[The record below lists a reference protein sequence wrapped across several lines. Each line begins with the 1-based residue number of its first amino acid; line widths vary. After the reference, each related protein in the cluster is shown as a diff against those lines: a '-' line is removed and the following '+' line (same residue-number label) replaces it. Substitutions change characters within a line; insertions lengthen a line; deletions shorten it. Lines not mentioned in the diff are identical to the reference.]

1 MPTVKDEQGNTVSEQ
16 PYTPEGESK
25 AEQIASAN
33 PNWEVDYAPGGI
45 YDGGGRVKKEYAG
58 GGKTG
63 YAKIG
68 MYQEGGEVPLEV
80 EEEKGE

>member
-1 MPTVKDEQGNTVSEQ
+1 MPTVKNEKGEVISRQ
-16 PYTPEGESK
+16 PYTAEGESR
-25 AEQIASAN
+25 AQDIAATN
-33 PNWEVDYAPGGI
+33 PTWEVDYAPGGTS
-45 YDGGGRVKKEYAG
+45 DGAARSVIEYAG

-63 YAKIG
+63 YNKIG